1 MFEPAP
7 GISIPENEISLDFIR
22 ASGPGGQHV
31 NKASTA
37 VQLRFDVAGS
47 PSLPPSVKNRLTKIA
62 GNRMTESGELVLDA
76 REHRSQ
82 SHNRQAALE
91 RLAELIRQ
99 AARPPKKR
107 RKTRPTLASKR
118 RRLRKKRERSE
129 KKQLRKPPKRE

>member
-7 GISIPENEISLDFIR
+7 GISIPESEISLDFVR
-22 ASGPGGQHV
+22 ASGPGGQHL

-47 PSLPPSVKNRLTKIA
+47 PSLPAGVKQRLAKIA
-62 GNRMTESGELVLDA
+62 GNRMTDSGELVLDA
-76 REHRSQ
+76 REYRSQ
-82 SHNRQAALE
+82 SHNRQAALQ
-91 RLAELIRQ
+91 RLAELIRK

-118 RRLRKKRERSE
+118 RRLRRKRQNAE
-129 KKQLRKPPKRE
+129 KKKLRKPPRRE